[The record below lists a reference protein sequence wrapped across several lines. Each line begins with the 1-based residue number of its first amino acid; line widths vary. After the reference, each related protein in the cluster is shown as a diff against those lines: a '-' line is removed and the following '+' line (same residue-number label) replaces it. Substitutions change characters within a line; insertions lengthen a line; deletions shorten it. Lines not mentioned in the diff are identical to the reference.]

1 MTLLGPAPPA
11 LGVKVNVAST
21 PAFAATRSPA
31 VTLKVTAVTAPPILP
46 LDTAGLET
54 VGSVSVRTV
63 TESLAALAAPIV
75 QPASVTVTAVPAA
88 SVLPVAT
95 STMEVSPG
103 CAGVSVAP
111 AVDTLAVG
119 VGEVAKKPDG

>member
-1 MTLLGPAPPA
+1 MTLDGPPPPA
-11 LGVKVNVAST
+11 LGVKVNVAAT
-21 PAFAATRSPA
+21 PALPATRSPA
-31 VTLKVTAVTAPPILP
+31 AMMNVTLVTAPPILP

>member
-1 MTLLGPAPPA
+1 VTLDRLPPPA
-11 LGVKVNVAST
+11 LGVNVNVAAT
-21 PAFAATRSPA
+21 PALLATRSPA
-31 VTLKVTAVTAPPILP
+31 AMMNVTADTAPPILP

-63 TESLAALAAPIV
+63 TEDSLAALATPIV
-75 QPASVTVTAVPAA
+75 QPKSVTVTALVDNEPLDKANTMD
-88 SVLPVAT
+88 VAP
-95 STMEVSPG
+95 SCE
-103 CAGVSVAP
+103 GVSVAP